1 MYSVQMV
8 KDHYDI
14 IHNPRVKVKYPI
26 LHEEVTRHDKSSH
39 SSWYNLSGEAFS
51 EYRRYVEDRDIGYI
65 S

>member
-14 IHNPRVKVKYPI
+14 IHNPRVKVKYPV
-26 LHEEVTRHDKSSH
+26 LHEEVINHDKESQ
-39 SSWYNLSGEAFS
+39 SSWYSLSGPAFN
-51 EYRRYVEDRDIGYI
+51 EYKRYVDDRDIGYI